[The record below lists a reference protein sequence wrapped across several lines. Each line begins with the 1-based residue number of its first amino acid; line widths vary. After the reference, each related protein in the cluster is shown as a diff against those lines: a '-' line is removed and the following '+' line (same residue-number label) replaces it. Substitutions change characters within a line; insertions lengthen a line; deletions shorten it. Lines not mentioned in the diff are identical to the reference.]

1 MTKKNAFKSWKESA
15 ADALDTAEKLF
26 DNKKYHHSLFFLH
39 LAIEKLLKALHQK
52 KKNEPAPPLHN
63 LSRLAKLSNINLDLE
78 SEKQLREISSF
89 NVSAR
94 YDDYKFSFH
103 KKATR
108 DYASRWLVIGKSLY
122 QKFLSLI

>member
-1 MTKKNAFKSWKESA
+1 MTEKNALKSWKEGA

-26 DNKKYHHSLFFLH
+26 NDKKYHHSLFFLQ

-52 KKNEPAPPLHN
+52 KRNEPAPPLHN
-63 LSRLAKLSNINLDLE
+63 LSRLAELSDINIDLKT
-78 SEKQLREISSF
+78 EKQLKEISSF

-94 YDDYKFSFH
+94 YDDYKFSFY

-108 DYASRWLVIGKSLY
+108 DYTSRWLLIGKSLY

>member
-1 MTKKNAFKSWKESA
+1 MTEQDALKNWKESS

-26 DNKKYHHSLFFLH
+26 TDKKYHHSLFFLH

-52 KKNEPAPPLHN
+52 NISEPAPPIHN
-63 LSRLAKLSNINLDLE
+63 LVRLAELSKLGLAE
-78 SEKQLREISSF
+78 ETEKELKEISSF

-94 YDDYKFSFH
+94 YDDYKFSFY

-108 DYASRWLVIGKSLY
+108 NYASRWMIIGKKLY